1 MSKNKFLSDKPEG
14 IDSFQSQAHTKIANV
29 IADIIKKDEI
39 KLIGL
44 EGEWGSGKS
53 NIVKLLENK
62 LSEEKYIFYTYDAW
76 GHQEDLQRRSF
87 LENLTELMKNKFSE
101 EDWENKL
108 KNLLSKKTEVEE
120 KEVPRLNK
128 ELILAIF
135 ILYFNNKITNQDF
148 FELGSLIPIQY
159 PNLKKIAELILS
171 NSIFILGFLSLYIF
185 LKYLKK
191 EKDGENKENNLS
203 TILYLYKGKVLNK
216 KLETIVSTKEPS
228 VREFKNWMK
237 EVSKTLRNKNKRLIV
252 IYDNI
257 DRLQENKV
265 KEVWSSIHTFFS
277 EDDYDNIFV
286 IIPFSKKHIL
296 TAFKGKYNE
305 VNEGIIEKTFPVVYN
320 VTPPV
325 LVDWKNYF
333 NENLELIFLN
343 INEEDKNI
351 IRTLY
356 NKNVEKITP
365 RGIKSFIN
373 ELKVLNSI
381 HTNIELKYISLFVL
395 IKEKIQADFPNYF
408 YGEEFPKYRRILGNN
423 TDKKIIALYFGIDEK
438 DAIQVLLEREMIKN
452 LENGDFSKID
462 EQSQIN
468 GFNEVLQKVITDLY
482 GDGELQGIYRKALV
496 AIKNQKVNSFISDSF
511 LNSFKNEE
519 KTFSFQEYHKIL
531 LEKCSQNE
539 EEIFKK
545 LFFIDFYSG
554 DETQNIKSLCDELKE
569 LENYMKEKNYIFSK
583 YIKVREYEPVIFFQM
598 LEEFKN
604 SYLYYGVSFIEKD
617 MEDYL
622 IYNLKSFNENYMKN
636 LDILIP
642 KYDFSN
648 LKNSLFSRI
657 KIDRENMITSN
668 EYTTF
673 MKLLNKN
680 NENLVDLGL
689 DFNYEVLNLQLSKL
703 ITKYNTMNIEKYHII
718 SLILTYVSHY
728 PHIVN
733 SISNFNYIL
742 NSIPDN
748 DIIEIEKIII
758 NYVEIDK
765 ILLLLKN
772 YPNEKFTKI
781 FVKKLIEEKN
791 IKYFNLKNI
800 INEYHQ
806 IKSIIPKEL
815 NNEFFILSNKFYK
828 NNLNFDYQKFFSDSR
843 DYSIIIDSK
852 DLDLDL
858 VIYLQELC
866 IEYFNQENIG
876 EFLYQEC
883 KNQNYNFLNI
893 YEVIINNPNL
903 NITSSILNSF
913 EKLLSEI
920 IDNSTILNDKNKNI
934 LNKIKSKIQKED
946 IQNIIN
952 VIIKEKIISKSSL
965 SYNVCLFF
973 YDLFKRTK
981 FFYFDKN
988 DLSNQS
994 KVDNYNKLIL
1004 VLLDPYIS
1012 HKETK
1017 DFILGCPEFKNGITL
1032 LKKSNQSFLNKLK
1045 SIYKQD
1051 IEVQN
1056 FIIELEKEGE
1066 NK

>member
-14 IDSFQSQAHTKIANV
+14 RDSFQSQAHTKIANV
-29 IADIIKKDEI
+29 IADIIRKDEI

-62 LSEEKYIFYTYDAW
+62 LSEKEYIFYTYDAW

-87 LENLTELMKNKFSE
+87 LENLTEIMKNEFNHKDWKKKLDSLLATKTKTEQKEIPKFSNIIIFISVILYLNIKIKLSDLSKIE
-101 EDWENKL
+101 GFKNKL
-108 KNLLSKKTEVEE
+108 IHEVFYNNI
-120 KEVPRLNK
+120 PFWIG
-128 ELILAIF
+128 LIVIAF
-135 ILYFNNKITNQDF
+135 YFFKQK
-148 FELGSLIPIQY
+148 LIDK
-159 PNLKKIAELILS
+159 KKIKLEDLI
-171 NSIFILGFLSLYIF
+171 
-185 LKYLKK
+185 
-191 EKDGENKENNLS
+191 
-203 TILYLYKGKVLNK
+203 YLYKGKTLNIDY
-216 KLETIVSTKEPS
+216 ETITSTKEPT
-228 VREFKNWMK
+228 VRQFKEWMTDIDD
-237 EVSKTLRNKNKRLIV
+237 TLRKNKKKLLV

-296 TAFKGKYNE
+296 TAFKGKDNE

-333 NENLELIFLN
+333 DENLELIFPN
-343 INEEDKNI
+343 INEEDKNV

-356 NKNVEKITP
+356 DKNVGKITP

-373 ELKVLNSI
+373 ELKVLNSV

-395 IKEKIQADFPNYF
+395 IKEKIQSDFPNYF
-408 YGEEFPKYRRILGNN
+408 YGEEFSKYRRILGND

-468 GFNEVLQKVITDLY
+468 GFSEVLQKVITDLY

-496 AIKNQKVNSFISDSF
+496 AIKNQKINSFISKYLFDC
-511 LNSFKNEE
+511 FKSEE

-531 LEKCSQNE
+531 LEKCSLKE
-539 EEIFKK
+539 EEIFKE
-545 LFFIDFYSG
+545 LLSIDFYSG

-569 LENYMKEKNYIFSK
+569 LENYMKEKKYDFSK
-583 YIKVREYEPVIFFQM
+583 YIEVRKYQPVIFFQM

-604 SYLYYGVSFIEKD
+604 SYLYYGISFNTKD
-617 MEDYL
+617 MEEYL
-622 IYNLKSFNENYMKN
+622 FSQLNSFNTKEMINLEILLSEYNFLELKEN
-636 LDILIP
+636 LAL
-642 KYDFSN
+642 
-648 LKNSLFSRI
+648 RI
-657 KIDRENMITSN
+657 QEDRENKVTLN
-668 EYTTF
+668 EYKVFT
-673 MKLLNKN
+673 KLAIKN
-680 NENLVDLGL
+680 QEKG
-689 DFNYEVLNLQLSKL
+689 LNLGINFNRDVLSNQLSKL
-703 ITKYNTMNIEKYHII
+703 SSNYSSFGKEKYYII
-718 SLILTYVSHY
+718 SLILTYVSY
-728 PHIVN
+728 DVN
-733 SISNFNYIL
+733 QASYISNFSYIL

-815 NNEFFILSNKFYK
+815 NNEFFILLNKFYK

-852 DLDLDL
+852 DFDLDL
-858 VIYLQELC
+858 VTYLQEFC
-866 IEYFNQENIG
+866 IKYFNQENIG

-883 KNQNYNFLNI
+883 KNQNYKLLNI

-903 NITSSILNSF
+903 NITLSVLNSF
-913 EKLLSEI
+913 KNLLSEI

-934 LNKIKSKIQKED
+934 LNKIKGKIKKED
-946 IQNIIN
+946 IQNTIN
-952 VIIKEKIISKSSL
+952 VIIKDKIISKSSL

-1045 SIYKQD
+1045 SIYNQD

-1066 NK
+1066 NN